1 MLSASGLTTLGAL
14 PPFLLGAQAVWV
26 REDLQ
31 VSLGQFGVAIS
42 TFFGVAAIGALGF
55 GRTFDRLGRRRGL
68 MLAGALVLLGAGAMS
83 FLVVGWWS
91 LMACMGLLGLGNSA
105 CQTTANLSMAR
116 GLRPGRRGLGF
127 GVKQSAVPLAIML
140 GGFAVPTLG
149 AALGWR
155 STFVVTGSVGLL
167 VLINAL
173 LRPAE
178 TVKTVMPS
186 AEPLDRPPR
195 WPLLLCGIAI
205 TFASAA
211 ANSLGTFVASWGYE
225 VGLTATEAGLL
236 MSAGAAGSILVR
248 IFSGYR
254 ADQRH
259 GRNLPVVAAQMFTG
273 AVCLF
278 GLAFASTTSVMLFG
292 FFAFTVG
299 WAWPGLLLYAAAR
312 LGRDTPAQASGVIQT
327 GAFIGG
333 ALGPLGFGALAGAAG
348 FQIAWVVAGM
358 LFLVAG
364 TLVIIARHGFAAD
377 LRQRPPREPFAY
389 GGGQVSTDSPS

>member
-1 MLSASGLTTLGAL
+1 MISASGLTTLGAL

-31 VSLGQFGVAIS
+31 VSLGQFGVAVS
-42 TFFGVAAIGALGF
+42 TFFGAAAVGALGF

-68 MLAGALVLLGAGAMS
+68 ILAGTLVFLGAGAMS

-91 LMACMGLLGLGNSA
+91 LMAGMGLLGLGNSA

-116 GLRPGRRGLGF
+116 ALRPGRRGLGF

-155 STFVVTGSVGLL
+155 STFMVTGSVGLL
-167 VLINAL
+167 VLLTAL
-173 LRPAE
+173 LVPADVAE
-178 TVKTVMPS
+178 TTVVS
-186 AEPLDRPPR
+186 TDLLDRPPR

-225 VGLTATEAGLL
+225 VGLTATAAGLL

-327 GAFIGG
+327 GAFVGG
-333 ALGPLGFGALAGAAG
+333 ALGPLGFGALASGAG
-348 FQIAWVVAGM
+348 FQVAWVVAGA

-364 TLVIIARHGFAAD
+364 TLVIIARHGFSAD
-377 LRQRPPREPFAY
+377 LRDRPPKEPISY
-389 GGGQVSTDSPS
+389 GGGRVSGPRS